1 LTFDQIFKD
10 TIYPIWDYGKED
22 RMVQNE
28 LHHLLEIFLTTA
40 PSAKIAR
47 TLLHKVKLKLNGSAH

>member
-47 TLLHKVKLKLNGSAH
+47 TLLHKVKLKLNDSAH